1 MEILKTTYNEF
12 GFDAYL
18 RYGRLIGIAL
28 RDLSADSQ
36 RNGTVPRPELGVG
49 VRSYHLRHSRE
60 RARLQIGMVRRPRHL
75 ILYRQI
81 HPTVIGIG
89 RVLHDR
95 MEAQRHLPGAY
106 GDD

>member
-1 MEILKTTYNEF
+1 MIEIRVSAAAEADVMEISKTTYDEF

-49 VRSYHLRHSRE
+49 KELSP
-60 RARLQIGMVRRPRHL
+60 ATQP
-75 ILYRQI
+75 
-81 HPTVIGIG
+81 
-89 RVLHDR
+89 
-95 MEAQRHLPGAY
+95 
-106 GDD
+106 